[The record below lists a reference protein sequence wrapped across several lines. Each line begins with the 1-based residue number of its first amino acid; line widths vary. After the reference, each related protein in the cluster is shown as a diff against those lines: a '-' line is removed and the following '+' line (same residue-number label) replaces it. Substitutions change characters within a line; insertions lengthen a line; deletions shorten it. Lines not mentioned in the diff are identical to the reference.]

1 MKNTAI
7 FEMLLF
13 IVLPYLVFKMQQP
26 TQKEVAKRKAVT
38 AACTEE
44 LQAAL
49 GREPEQGE
57 ISRAVA
63 DRYQAEYDAYWAAKT
78 ARKAERKAAKAE
90 RKAERKAAKAD
101 AKVNQEILSN
111 SRAMRREWNK
121 IFRQLGVRDHY

>member
-7 FEMLLF
+7 FEMLIF

-63 DRYQAEYDAYWAAKT
+63 DRYQAEYEAYWAEKPPPRLSAKPPRLN
-78 ARKAERKAAKAE
+78 ARLSAKPPRLNA
-90 RKAERKAAKAD
+90 RPSAKPPRPTPRSM
-101 AKVNQEILSN
+101 K
-111 SRAMRREWNK
+111 R
-121 IFRQLGVRDHY
+121 F

>member
-1 MKNTAI
+1 MENTAI

-13 IVLPYLVFKMQQP
+13 GIVLPYTVFKLQQP
-26 TQKEVAKRKAVT
+26 DPKDVAKRKAVT

-63 DRYQAEYDAYWAAKT
+63 DRYQAEYDAYWEAKAAQ
-78 ARKAERKAAKAE
+78 KAERKAAKAE
-90 RKAERKAAKAD
+90 RKADRKAAK
-101 AKVNQEILSN
+101 VLR
-111 SRAMRREWNK
+111 RARE
-121 IFRQLGVRDHY
+121 GEC